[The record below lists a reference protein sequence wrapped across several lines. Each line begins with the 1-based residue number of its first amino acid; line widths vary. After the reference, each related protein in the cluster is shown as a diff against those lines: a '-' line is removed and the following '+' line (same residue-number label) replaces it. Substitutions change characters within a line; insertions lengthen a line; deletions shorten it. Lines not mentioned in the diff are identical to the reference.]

1 MQSEQEPEQL
11 ARGCPAG
18 FAAASASFTDAAVLQ
33 DPFPFYA
40 QLREHAPVYYDP
52 VLKAWLVSRYEDIRA
67 VLQDAD
73 TYSMELGWQLN
84 YAHGFAEE
92 FQAILERDGGG
103 FFPDVIMTDPP
114 LHTRIRGLMDKAF
127 TARRIS
133 ALEPGITA
141 RVVDFIERFPASG
154 EFDGTRD
161 FALPLTVDI
170 LCEQLGMTDVDYATI
185 ERWSLAIS
193 AQVGRVQTREEMA
206 RNAADIC
213 ELQRFVIDLI
223 EQRRAQPG
231 NDLVSDLVHAR
242 NEDGENPVLDF
253 RELVAC
259 TRALLVGGN
268 ETTSSAIG
276 NMLLILATRP
286 QVRAW
291 LAENAASEQQVARFV
306 EEVMR
311 IAPATRALSRVTTRA
326 TQLGGQALPKHA
338 QVMIMFASGNHDPR
352 HFPEPESVDTGRA
365 NLGSHLAFGAG
376 IHRCVGMALAR
387 MEMKVVAREL
397 VSRLGELELAVPLA
411 DIRYLPSV
419 SNHTILSL
427 PLRYARRGT

>member
-1 MQSEQEPEQL
+1 MQN
-11 ARGCPAG
+11 
-18 FAAASASFTDAAVLQ
+18 
-33 DPFPFYA
+33 PFPFY
-40 QLREHAPVYYDP
+40 QYLRENAPVHYDP
-52 VLKAWLVSRYEDIRA
+52 VLKAWLVSRYDDIRS
-67 VLQDAD
+67 VLLDAD
-73 TYSMELGWQLN
+73 TYSMELGWKLN
-84 YAHGFAEE
+84 YAHGFADE

-127 TARRIS
+127 TPHRIR

-141 RVVDFIERFPASG
+141 RVVGFIERFPGSG

-193 AQVGRVQTREEMA
+193 AQVGRVQTREEMEQ
-206 RNAADIC
+206 NAAQIC

-223 EQRRAQPG
+223 EQRRGNPG
-231 NDLVSDLVHAR
+231 NDLISDLVHAR
-242 NEDGENPVLDF
+242 SEDDENPALDF

-286 QVRAW
+286 EVRSW
-291 LAENAASEQQVARFV
+291 LAENADSDQQVARFV

-311 IAPATRALSRVTTRA
+311 IAPATRALSRVTTREVELA
-326 TQLGGQALPKHA
+326 GQHLPKHA
-338 QVMIMFASGNHDPR
+338 QVMIMFASGNHDQA
-352 HFPEPESVDTGRA
+352 HFPAPELVDTKRA

-397 VSRLGELELAVPLA
+397 VTRLRELELAVPLA

-419 SNHTILSL
+419 SNHTIVNL
-427 PLRYARRGT
+427 PLRYARSGN

>member
-1 MQSEQEPEQL
+1 MQSDSQQFSPTS
-11 ARGCPAG
+11 GCPAG
-18 FAAASASFTDAAVLQ
+18 ISTATASFTDDAVLQ
-33 DPFPFYA
+33 NPFPFYQ

-52 VLKAWLVSRYEDIRA
+52 KLKAWLVSRYDDIRT
-67 VLQDAD
+67 VLMDAD
-73 TYSMELGWQLN
+73 TYSMELGWKLN

-92 FQAILERDGGG
+92 FQSILERDGGG
-103 FFPDVIMTDPP
+103 YFPDVIMTDPP
-114 LHTRIRGLMDKAF
+114 LHTRVRSLMDKAF
-127 TARRIS
+127 TAHRIS

-141 RVVDFIERFPASG
+141 RVRQFIARFPEQG

-170 LCEQLGMTDVDYATI
+170 LCEQLGMNNVDYETI

-193 AQVGRVQTREEMA
+193 AQVGRVQSREEMQE
-206 RNAADIC
+206 NAADIC

-223 EQRRAQPG
+223 EQRRGTPG

-242 NEDGENPVLDF
+242 SEGDENPVLDF

-286 QVRAW
+286 EVADW
-291 LAENAASEQQVARFV
+291 LYENADSDQQVARFV

-311 IAPATRALSRVTTRA
+311 IAPATRALSRVTTREVE
-326 TQLGGQALPKHA
+326 LGGKLLPRHS

-352 HFPEPESVDTGRA
+352 HFNQPDAVDTGRT

-387 MEMKVVAREL
+387 MEMKVVAREV
-397 VSRLGELELAVPLA
+397 VSRLKNLELAVAPA
-411 DIRYLPSV
+411 KIRYLPSV
-419 SNHTILSL
+419 SNHTIVNL
-427 PLRYARRGT
+427 PLRYIRR